1 MFDILLAFVHTMAN
15 TTQLRHTRVVKFVDR
30 THMLIKVSEELYPCP
45 WLEVLR
51 VNLVISDQ
59 SFLPFKSNSHDIVE
73 KFA

>member
-1 MFDILLAFVHTMAN
+1 
-15 TTQLRHTRVVKFVDR
+15 
-30 THMLIKVSEELYPCP
+30 MLIKVSEELYPCP
-45 WLEVLR
+45 WLEVLE